1 MALDEISR
9 HQRACAAHAVRLR
22 GLDLVQ
28 RGGLRVKLPGPD
40 QALLQRATPPV
51 GHGHAVRHL
60 HFSCKLPSAAHALC
74 FGDSTCT
81 RTLAIA
87 LEQTRYQTP
96 LELSVRRWVCR
107 VLHVRTL
114 AMSAGIKLV
123 LAQVPV
129 VLVQLTS
136 HKQAVLNT
144 GNKMGLPGPVS
155 CSVSLPVSVLRM
167 PELGPCR
174 HSEGAEPC

>member
-9 HQRACAAHAVRLR
+9 HQRACAAPAVRLR

-40 QALLQRATPPV
+40 QAHLQRGTPPV
-51 GHGHAVRHL
+51 GYGHAVRHL
-60 HFSCKLPSAAHALC
+60 QFSSKLPSAAHDLC
-74 FGDSTCT
+74 FGESTCA

-96 LELSVRRWVCR
+96 LELKVRR
-107 VLHVRTL
+107 VLLVRT
-114 AMSAGIKLV
+114 MSAGIKLV

-129 VLVQLTS
+129 VLLQLTS
-136 HKQAVLNT
+136 YRQAVLNT
-144 GNKMGLPGPVS
+144 GTKWDY
-155 CSVSLPVSVLRM
+155 
-167 PELGPCR
+167 LGHLAAFR
-174 HSEGAEPC
+174 FQ

>member
-9 HQRACAAHAVRLR
+9 HQRTCAAHAVRLR

-40 QALLQRATPPV
+40 QAHLQRGTPPV

-60 HFSCKLPSAAHALC
+60 QFSSKLPSAAHDLC
-74 FGDSTCT
+74 FGESTCA

-96 LELSVRRWVCR
+96 LELKVRR
-107 VLHVRTL
+107 VLRVRTWAHVSWDQARVVTSTCSTVATNIL
-114 AMSAGIKLV
+114 QAGC
-123 LAQVPV
+123 PE
-129 VLVQLTS
+129 
-136 HKQAVLNT
+136 H
-144 GNKMGLPGPVS
+144 GNKMGLPGPS

-174 HSEGAEPC
+174 HSAGAEPC